1 MKKKKSPYPKS
12 FAKRLTWRIMLTL
25 LVVMGITSVAITVT
39 GEFVSKILCTEICME
54 LLKSKHGKVRRVL
67 SDVYVAAVNRV
78 PEIEN
83 SLDQPDKLAGIM
95 KNMVEMNPRIRSC
108 GVSFIDSYY
117 PSKGHWFCP
126 YAVRDSSKQVT
137 TRILGDA
144 QHDYL
149 KATWFVEACASNKSY
164 WSKPFFEQNDS
175 TRPLTSYLLPI
186 HNRQGDVVAILGV
199 DLSLGWLSDK
209 LDNSDIVLELV
220 NISSDDEEEEMV
232 GNGKDEKDEDE
243 NEEAEDV
250 VIPEETEN
258 KSYFGSYF
266 FIIDA
271 DGNYIA
277 HPEKKRII
285 RENYFTYTKETAD
298 TVDDNGARKMVNGGS
313 GMFSDNSNLFDY
325 TIFFKPVKHVNW
337 SMAMA
342 VPNIYINII
351 GYGVAT
357 ILLLLIVIALLV
369 TFFVGRKVI
378 RGAVKPVKV
387 LAASA
392 NEVAQGNFDAPLPRV
407 KSRDEICQLRDSFEH
422 MQQSLKKYI
431 EDLKTTTAQKS
442 AMESELKIAHDI
454 QMSMLP
460 KTFPE
465 RTDVNIYGMLTPAK
479 GVGGDLFDFFIR
491 DDKVFFCIGD
501 VSGKGIPAALVM
513 TVTRSLFRNISS
525 YVTSPEVIV
534 TALNNALANNNETN
548 MFVTLFVGVLDLPT
562 GQLHYCNGG
571 HNAPLLVG
579 RDVGLLPCDANLAV
593 GILPDFTYTLQ
604 EAVIDSQ
611 TTIFLFTD
619 GLNEAE
625 NASHAQFGDDRI
637 MEVASHSL
645 ATRQQQPLNII
656 YEMNEAV
663 HHFVNHAEQSDDLTM
678 LAIQYTK

>member
-1 MKKKKSPYPKS
+1 MKKKKAPYPKS

-25 LVVMGITSVAITVT
+25 LVVMGFTSIAITMT
-39 GEFVSKILCTEICME
+39 SESVSKLFCTEICTDI
-54 LLKSKHGKVRRVL
+54 LKSKHGKVRRIL
-67 SDVYVAAVNRV
+67 SDVYVASVNRV

-83 SLDQPDKLAGIM
+83 SLDQPDKLYGIM

-108 GVSFIDSYY
+108 GVSFIESYY
-117 PSKGHWFCP
+117 PSKGRWFCP
-126 YAVRDSSKQVT
+126 YAVRDTSQQVI
-137 TRILGDA
+137 TRTLGDA

-149 KATWFVEACASNKSY
+149 KADWFVEACASNKGY

-175 TRPLTSYLLPI
+175 TRPLSSYLLPI

-199 DLSLGWLSDK
+199 DLSLDWLSDK
-209 LDNSDIVLELV
+209 LDDSDIILELF
-220 NISSDDEEEEMV
+220 NLSADNDDDENEDD
-232 GNGKDEKDEDE
+232 DEDEDE
-243 NEEAEDV
+243 NEDENENEEAASED
-250 VIPEETEN
+250 TEQ
-258 KSYFGSYF
+258 KSFFGVYF
-266 FIIDA
+266 FIIDI

-277 HPEKKRII
+277 HPEKKKILH
-285 RENYFTYTKETAD
+285 ENYFTYTKETKD
-298 TVDDNGARKMVNGGS
+298 TLDDIGARRMVTGGS
-313 GMFSDNSNLFDY
+313 GHFMDNSQLFNY
-325 TIFFKPVKHVNW
+325 TIFYRPVKHVNW

-342 VPNIYINII
+342 VPNIYINLI
-351 GYGVAT
+351 GYMVVA
-357 ILLLLIVIALLV
+357 ILLLLIIIALLV

-378 RGAVKPVKV
+378 RSAVNPIKV

-392 NEVAQGNFDAPLPRV
+392 NEVAQGNFDAPLPQV

-422 MQQSLKKYI
+422 MQHSLKQYI
-431 EDLKTTTAQKS
+431 EELKTTTAQKS
-442 AMESELKIAHDI
+442 AIENELKIAHDI

-460 KTFPE
+460 KSFPE
-465 RTDVNIYGMLTPAK
+465 RSDVDIYGMLTPAK

-513 TVTRSLFRNISS
+513 SVTRSLFRNISS
-525 YVTSPEVIV
+525 YVSSPEVIV
-534 TALNNALANNNETN
+534 NALNNALATNNETN

-562 GQLHYCNGG
+562 GLLHYCNGG
-571 HNAPLLVG
+571 HNSPLLVG
-579 RDVGLLPCDANLAV
+579 RDVGLLPCDPNLAV
-593 GILPDFTYTLQ
+593 GVLPDFTFSLQ
-604 EAVIDSQ
+604 EAVIDSK

-637 MEVASHSL
+637 VEVANHLL
-645 ATRQQQPLNII
+645 AEKQHQPVNII